1 MTTTR
6 TKIDQLMRKAKSK
19 ALEVRGRA
27 TGDRRTRARGWMIRI
42 GGDARLVGRR
52 FSRRLRNVA
61 HR

>member
-6 TKIDQLMRKAKSK
+6 TTIDQLMRKAKDK
-19 ALEVRGRA
+19 ALEVTGRA
-27 TGDRRTRARGWMIRI
+27 TSNRRTRARGWMVRI
-42 GGDARLVGRR
+42 GADARLAGRR